1 MKIKKFNY
9 VICGGGASGLL
20 LASKLIS
27 DTFFS
32 NKNVLLIEKDPKNLN
47 DRTWCFWEKGKG
59 ELDHIVSKSWKSAIF
74 KAKNFKTNFSTDPYT
89 YKLIRGIDFY
99 KNFNYLKTKQQN
111 LTYLNTKINS
121 IDKRSNTVKTDKG
134 DFIGDFIF
142 TSLLDFD
149 KLINYN
155 KYPLLKQ
162 HFVGQLIKTKN
173 EIFNPDEV
181 TFMDF
186 DIPQKDSTRFMYVLP
201 LSKSKA
207 LIEYTLFSPKELDKN
222 EYISSIEQ
230 YMKNLNPGNYKIIE
244 TEKGIIPMSAYKFK
258 SENTKNLL
266 NIGTAGGWTKPST
279 GYTFLNTL
287 NKTNLLVSYLKMNK
301 PLNEFEKNSRFWFYD
316 LLFLDVLN
324 KHNDKGSQLFKKMFE
339 KNKPETIFKFLDNKT
354 NIFEEIKMMLT
365 FKKRWF
371 VQALI
376 KRFF

>member
-9 VICGGGASGLL
+9 IICGGGASGLL

-27 DTFFS
+27 DAFFS
-32 NKNVLLIEKDPKNLN
+32 NKNVLLIEKDSKNLN

-59 ELDHIVSKSWKSAIF
+59 ELDHIVSKKWKSAIF
-74 KAKNFKTNFSTDPYT
+74 KAKNFKTNFSTNPYT

-99 KNFNYLKTKQQN
+99 KNFNYLKTKHQN

-121 IDKRSNTVKTDKG
+121 IDKRSSKVKTDKG

-142 TSLLDFD
+142 TSLIDFD

-162 HFVGQLIKTKN
+162 HFVGQLVETKN
-173 EIFNPDEV
+173 QIFNPDQV

-201 LSKSKA
+201 LSECKA
-207 LIEYTLFSPKELDKN
+207 LIEYTLFSPKELDKK
-222 EYISSIEQ
+222 EYIDSIEE
-230 YMKNLNPGNYKIIE
+230 YMKNLNPGNYKVIE
-244 TEKGIIPMSAYKFK
+244 TEKGIIPMTAYKFTL
-258 SENTKNLL
+258 ENTKNLL

-287 NKTNLLVSYLKMNK
+287 NKTNLLVSFLKMNK

-324 KHNDKGSQLFKKMFE
+324 KHNDRGSLLFKKMFE

-354 NIFEEIKMMLT
+354 NIFEEIKLMLT

-376 KRFF
+376 KRIF

>member
-173 EIFNPDEV
+173 KIFNPDEV

-244 TEKGIIPMSAYKFK
+244 TEKGIIPMSAYKFT

>member
-1 MKIKKFNY
+1 MNINKFDY
-9 VICGGGASGLL
+9 IICGGGASGLL

-244 TEKGIIPMSAYKFK
+244 TEKGIIPMSAYKFT

>member
-59 ELDHIVSKSWKSAIF
+59 ELDHIVSKKWKSAIF
-74 KAKNFKTNFSTDPYT
+74 KAKNFKTNFSTNPYT

-162 HFVGQLIKTKN
+162 HFVGQLVKTKN
-173 EIFNPDEV
+173 DIFNPDEV

-186 DIPQKDSTRFMYVLP
+186 DIPQKNSTRFMYVLP
-201 LSKSKA
+201 LSRSKA

-222 EYISSIEQ
+222 EYISSIKQ
-230 YMKNLNPGNYKIIE
+230 YMKNLNPGDYKVIE
-244 TEKGIIPMSAYKFK
+244 TEKGSIPMTAYKFT
-258 SENTKNLL
+258 SENTKKLL

-287 NKTNLLVSYLKMNK
+287 NKTNLLVSFLKMNK

-324 KHNDKGSQLFKKMFE
+324 KHNNRGSQLFKKMFE

-371 VQALI
+371 VKALI

>member
-1 MKIKKFNY
+1 MKKFNY

-244 TEKGIIPMSAYKFK
+244 TEKGIIPMSAYKFT

>member
-244 TEKGIIPMSAYKFK
+244 TEKGIIPMSAYKFT

>member
-74 KAKNFKTNFSTDPYT
+74 KAENFKTNFSTDPYT

-244 TEKGIIPMSAYKFK
+244 TEKGIIPMSAYKFT

>member
-9 VICGGGASGLL
+9 IICGGGASGLL

-27 DTFFS
+27 DAFFS
-32 NKNVLLIEKDPKNLN
+32 NKNVLLIEKDSKNLN

-59 ELDHIVSKSWKSAIF
+59 ELDHIVSKKWKSAIF
-74 KAKNFKTNFSTDPYT
+74 KAKNFKTNFSTNPYT

-99 KNFNYLKTKQQN
+99 KNFNYLKTKHQN

-121 IDKRSNTVKTDKG
+121 IDKRSSKVKTDKG

-142 TSLLDFD
+142 TSLIDFD

-162 HFVGQLIKTKN
+162 HFVGQLVETKN
-173 EIFNPDEV
+173 QIFNPDQV

-201 LSKSKA
+201 LSECKA
-207 LIEYTLFSPKELDKN
+207 LIEYTLFSPKELDKK
-222 EYISSIEQ
+222 EYIDSIEE
-230 YMKNLNPGNYKIIE
+230 YMKNLNPGNYKVIE
-244 TEKGIIPMSAYKFK
+244 TEKGIIPMTAYKFTL
-258 SENTKNLL
+258 ENTKNLL

-287 NKTNLLVSYLKMNK
+287 NKTNLLVSFLKMNK

-324 KHNDKGSQLFKKMFE
+324 KHNDRGSLLFKKMFE
-339 KNKPETIFKFLDNKT
+339 KNKTETIFKFLDKKT
-354 NIFEEIKMMLT
+354 NIFEEIKLMLT

-376 KRFF
+376 KRIF